1 MKFWADGQQP
11 FPYRVM
17 EELPVNR
24 PQPQSDWAF
33 NWTSSDRK
41 RGVTG
46 NVDPRLHFEW
56 ISFLKGYLCGQTDT
70 AKQDLEARIRTQSIK
85 QQVRLEGQGKA

>member
-1 MKFWADGQQP
+1 VQKSVVAQ
-11 FPYRVM
+11 FPVSPLTVR
-17 EELPVNR
+17 NR
-24 PQPQSDWAF
+24 RAIGRSIGHHQIG
-33 NWTSSDRK
+33 K

-46 NVDPRLHFEW
+46 NVDPRLRFEW